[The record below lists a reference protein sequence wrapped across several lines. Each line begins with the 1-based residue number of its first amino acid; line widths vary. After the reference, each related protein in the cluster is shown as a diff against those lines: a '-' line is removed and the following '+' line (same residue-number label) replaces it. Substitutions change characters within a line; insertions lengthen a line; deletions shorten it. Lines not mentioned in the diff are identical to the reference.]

1 MIADEKG
8 FEFHAQP
15 QTGAYSCLKKCKL
28 FIRSRPSFN
37 FKVIFFLMILILF
50 CI

>member
-28 FIRSRPSFN
+28 FIRSRP
-37 FKVIFFLMILILF
+37 VIFFLMILILF